1 MPPKQLTFSEG
12 DRVWVK
18 VNVKPVP
25 NPKLTPDGEAGIIL
39 ERLSA
44 STYKVLRPDR
54 RRRKTMTLNI
64 TQLRPRNSRHQ
75 ADPQEEQ
82 EDHTD
87 DEESRNKD
95 EDTEEGEYNGCTS
108 ENTR

>member
-1 MPPKQLTFSEG
+1 M
-12 DRVWVK
+12 WVK

-54 RRRKTMTLNI
+54 RRRKMVTLNV
-64 TQLRPRNSRHQ
+64 TQLRPRHSRHP
-75 ADPQEEQ
+75 ADPPEDQ
-82 EDHTD
+82 ED
-87 DEESRNKD
+87 N
-95 EDTEEGEYNGCTS
+95 EDK
-108 ENTR
+108 